1 MTIIRKRKP
10 NQTHNQQVQDL
21 NSTIGK
27 KESIIMN
34 QQQEI
39 LNGQNLLQTVRD
51 ENLKQTNVLKADY
64 DDKINQYNSMLRQL
78 EKTIKEITL
87 QMNNERELFMNEKK
101 QMVQKFENDITLS
114 RKEHDVDVNFIH

>member
-1 MTIIRKRKP
+1 MQEKL

-51 ENLKQTNVLKADY
+51 ENLETNKC
-64 DDKINQYNSMLRQL
+64 I
-78 EKTIKEITL
+78 E
-87 QMNNERELFMNEKK
+87 
-101 QMVQKFENDITLS
+101 S
-114 RKEHDVDVNFIH
+114 RL